1 MREMRHMREQAEILM
16 AGAANWLAHT
26 ARVRDASDT
35 FDDDRAY
42 PVPDSGYL
50 GAVRNEY
57 DSKTGTWSLNGPVW
71 HTGQA
76 IRAVLIEYRRNGDE
90 SLLAAARAM
99 GEYVLRNIVDD
110 PGHPNHGLM
119 LSYEGDNATSNMQ
132 VTFETLPGLFDL
144 ADVTGERHW
153 IDATRQ
159 AADFALQGFNFDEGL
174 IADHYHVAEQR
185 FIIDPDNV
193 LPGRIAL
200 DDSALATLSTL
211 TGDRRYLDVFMQMAE
226 RALRDEDPAGTWI
239 VYPPWHRDTGRLH
252 IRASWWWGYSLLT
265 AYDESGDDRFLH
277 GAIRAGDWYRA
288 QQHLD
293 GGFPYSP
300 LLDGR
305 HGSFALATS
314 GAAVSTVIWCD
325 LYERTGDTSYLSAIE
340 RSLRF
345 LFAARLD
352 ESNADSNV
360 RGALR
365 ETLNVPDG
373 STSPGYRVRDIA
385 PIFAIRAL
393 DRALRLP
400 EIADLQIAPLNNAM
414 PW

>member
-1 MREMRHMREQAEILM
+1 MREQAEQLM
-16 AGAANWLAHT
+16 TGAANWLAQI
-26 ARVRDASDT
+26 ARVRDASHAY
-35 FDDDRAY
+35 DDPRSY
-42 PVPDSGYL
+42 PVPDGGYI

-57 DSKTGTWSLNGPVW
+57 DTKTRTWYLNGPVW

-76 IRAVLIEYRRNGDE
+76 IRAVLIEYRRSGDAA
-90 SLLAAARAM
+90 LLEAARAM

-144 ADVTGERHW
+144 ADATGEPRW
-153 IDATRQ
+153 IDAARQ
-159 AADFALQGFNFDEGL
+159 AADFALQGFNPDEGL

-200 DDSALATLSTL
+200 DDSALAELS
-211 TGDRRYLDVFMQMAE
+211 DRTDDPRYRDTFLLMAE
-226 RALRDEDPAGTWI
+226 RSLRDEDPAGTWI

-265 AYDESGDDRFLH
+265 AYEQSGDERFLQ

-305 HGSFALATS
+305 HGTFAVATS
-314 GAAVSTVIWCD
+314 GSAVSTIMWCD
-325 LYERTGDTSYLSAIE
+325 LFERTGNPEYLDAIR

-345 LFAARLD
+345 LFAAFLD
-352 ESNADSNV
+352 ESNADPNV
-360 RGALR
+360 RGALW

-373 STSPGYRVRDIA
+373 STTPGYRVRDIA

-393 DRALRLP
+393 DRALRLS
-400 EIADLQIAPLNNAM
+400 ELADIDIAPLDNAM